1 MFSSQALLDL
11 LDQVEDAI
19 MEEELP
25 VDPGNKGGQA
35 TNKDN
40 TNNRCSRVADGDL
53 TIPSKK
59 TINAPPFNSFLVLEV
74 YLLTSSSWFKLT
86 PNSSPI
92 VKEIRV
98 LCHCVLIY
106 LSGVRKTYS

>member
-1 MFSSQALLDL
+1 
-11 LDQVEDAI
+11 

-25 VDPGNKGGQA
+25 VDPGNKGGQT

-40 TNNRCSRVADGDL
+40 TNNSCSSVADGDL

-59 TINAPPFNSFLVLEV
+59 TINAPLFNSFLVLEV

-86 PNSSPI
+86 PNNTSAGFQLQPTPTCLGLKGF
-92 VKEIRV
+92 VV
-98 LCHCVLIY
+98 VVV
-106 LSGVRKTYS
+106 GVRKT